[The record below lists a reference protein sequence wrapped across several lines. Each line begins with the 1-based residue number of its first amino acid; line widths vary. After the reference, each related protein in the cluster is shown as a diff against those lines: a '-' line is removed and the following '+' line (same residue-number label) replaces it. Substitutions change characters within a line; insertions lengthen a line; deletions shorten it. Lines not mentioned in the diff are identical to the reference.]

1 MQARE
6 FLTHIVESLVENPS
20 DIVIEQKED
29 ELGTL
34 VTLRVNK
41 SDMKT
46 IIGRAGQTISS
57 IRTILRVFG
66 SRQGLRVNIKVIEDL
81 ENIR

>member
-6 FLTHIVESLVENPS
+6 FLQSIVESLVEYPG
-20 DIVIEQKED
+20 DVRIEQKED

-34 VTLRVNK
+34 VTLRVHQ

-46 IIGRAGQTISS
+46 IIGRAGQTVMAL
-57 IRTILRVFG
+57 RTILRVFG
-66 SRQGLRVNIKVIEDL
+66 SRQGLRVNLKVED
-81 ENIR
+81 EESAR